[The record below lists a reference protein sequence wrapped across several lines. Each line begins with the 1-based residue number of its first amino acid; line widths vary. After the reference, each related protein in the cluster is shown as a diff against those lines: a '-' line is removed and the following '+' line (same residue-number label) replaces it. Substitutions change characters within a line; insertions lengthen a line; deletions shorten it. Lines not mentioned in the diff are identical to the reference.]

1 MDIFEKFLIDH
12 KEDIKKNIICRA
24 LTCSSYKKVYQQ
36 KHSIELN
43 ENQTNTELATYGD
56 AVLKLALCELLLDK
70 KENLSEEKKKYESDK
85 VLIEVIAEHYKLL
98 DYINFDKDDTKI
110 PKEYKHNE
118 TDTTKY
124 IATTVEAII
133 GTIYRK
139 NKDLNSICELVDTW
153 IDLIKDNKKTVCFL
167 TKQTVFPLKCNLY
180 LFITN
185 AAYKPFDVFNY
196 FIESFIRQVVILL
209 LFLPIFAN
217 VIAVD

>member
-12 KEDIKKNIICRA
+12 KEDIKENIICRA
-24 LTCSSYKKVYQQ
+24 LTCNSYKKVYQQ

-133 GTIYRK
+133 GEIYRK
-139 NKDLNSICELVDTW
+139 NKDLNSIYKLVKTW
-153 IDLIKDNKKTVCFL
+153 IDLIKDNKKT
-167 TKQTVFPLKCNLY
+167 T
-180 LFITN
+180 
-185 AAYKPFDVFNY
+185 
-196 FIESFIRQVVILL
+196 
-209 LFLPIFAN
+209 
-217 VIAVD
+217 